1 MKDAI
6 PLGSKYLAIVLVLL
20 MFGLQALYN
29 AIVYGSEMFSPFA
42 ADPITA
48 PNPVYDVVVKCS
60 NDPITADNPVY
71 GVRIGV
77 TT

>member
-1 MKDAI
+1 MTI
-6 PLGSKYLAIVLVLL
+6 FL
-20 MFGLQALYN
+20 
-29 AIVYGSEMFSPFA
+29 PFT
-42 ADPITA
+42 DPITA
-48 PNPVYDVVVKCS
+48 PNPVYDIVVKGS